1 MLLFLDVAIT
11 RARYF
16 GARLR
21 TFWQSDHLIARYRCT
36 SADQTFYIVGAGGSV
51 NDLSEADC
59 QRIEAGVSASINMA
73 CIAPIAFDICSVE
86 LIVDKHQADALA
98 AKLAGQVKPALIWF
112 QNRPKHTNAHIR
124 DLGQRFPMHSYRR
137 ASVSVRRRLDTYRH
151 IFRAVMRHRVF
162 VRPDLNVSF
171 ALTGTVARLVLL
183 ACALGYRNICFVGV
197 DLGSTP
203 YFWQEN
209 RALRGVQPWR
219 DVNGTFD
226 PKPTKANFQ
235 GGGRVVP
242 SFFDFL
248 RSLHEDSGV
257 SLRFSTLDP
266 AGRSRLTEF
275 LRDDLYA

>member
-1 MLLFLDVAIT
+1 MFLQLDAAIT
-11 RARYF
+11 RARYV

-36 SADQTFYIVGAGGSV
+36 SADQIFYIVGAGGSV

-59 QRIEAGVSASINMA
+59 QRIEAGISASINMA
-73 CIAPIAFDICSVE
+73 CTAPIAFDICSLE
-86 LIVDKHQADALA
+86 LIADQHQADSVA
-98 AKLAGQVKPALIWF
+98 AKLAGQAKPALIWF
-112 QNRPKHTNAHIR
+112 QKRARHENAYIR

-137 ASVSVRRRLDTYRH
+137 ASVSVRRRLHTYRH
-151 IFRAVMRHRVF
+151 IFRAVMRRRVF
-162 VRPDLNVSF
+162 VNPDLNVSF

-209 RALRGVQPWR
+209 RALRGVAPWR

-226 PKPTKANFQ
+226 PKPTVANFQ
-235 GGGRVVP
+235 GGSRVVP
-242 SFFDFL
+242 SLFDFL
-248 RSLHEDSGV
+248 RSLHEDAGV
-257 SLRFSTLDP
+257 SLTFSTIDP
-266 AGRSRLTEF
+266 AGRSRLTAY